1 MRPIRRYNSRR
12 FLIALLLF
20 PAGFSTL
27 AHAQCTLVE
36 AAGATPPT
44 GQSVYVYTLNAAA
57 CNAAPLPKTVKLDN
71 LDSSFLISPVS
82 GTITPTI
89 VSGARVVQL
98 TTPAGAPPFYEFSI
112 AATASASI
120 GSTTSPY
127 TITYADGTTSG
138 GVVNVPLATN
148 PSQVPGGPP
157 ISQDEST
164 IDILLGT
171 GSHVTFSPYPDYNVQ
186 TSTVLVATGVGN
198 ATPVVLI
205 GAGFTTGVDL
215 LRKHYSK
222 ENESKENGSKENGS
236 HYTAKRYCTHVLPD
250 SIFVSLQAAIGSGAS
265 TSDSIAGY
273 TFGGGYKIQRYVEV
287 LGGYSL
293 AQYNEPSP
301 GFRAAAAATVTNN
314 QNVPIYKQ
322 FNASD
327 ILADKPYALDGFPL
341 LLQTVTATG
350 TPGTPGGQ
358 IYIGTPLV
366 NHYRGGL
373 FIGLAFP
380 ISMSKLLLGH

>member
-1 MRPIRRYNSRR
+1 MRPIRYNSRR

-20 PAGFSTL
+20 PAGTSTL
-27 AHAQCTLVE
+27 AHAQCALVE

-57 CNAAPLPKTVKLDN
+57 CNGAPLPKTVRLDN

-89 VSGARVVQL
+89 VSGATVVQL
-98 TTPAGAPPFYEFSI
+98 TTPAGSPPFYEFSI

-120 GSTTSPY
+120 GATTSPY

-157 ISQDEST
+157 ISQDSST
-164 IDILLGT
+164 INILLGT
-171 GSHVTFSPYPDYNVQ
+171 GSHVTFTPYPDYNVQ

-198 ATPVVLI
+198 ATPVVMI

-215 LRKHYSK
+215 LRKNYWAGDGWNK
-222 ENESKENGSKENGS
+222 
-236 HYTAKRYCTHVLPD
+236 AKRDFSHVLPD
-250 SIFVSLQAAIGSGAS
+250 SIFVSLQATIGSGAS

-287 LGGYSL
+287 LVGYSL

-301 GFRAAAAATVTNN
+301 GFRVAAAATVANN

-341 LLQTVTATG
+341 LLQTVTSSG

-358 IYIGTPLV
+358 IYSGTPLV

-380 ISMSKLLLGH
+380 ISMSKILLGH